1 LHVGQDVSLA
11 PIAVKQRGQKLV
23 AVAFAVDVTMTGEVY
38 TKRIGRSWRSEVVV
52 GHAVAMLRTTKTL
65 RAFPLL
71 LAVSAFAQTKPDA
84 PPQAAPPADAKP
96 EEPRGLKLRTPAA
109 WDGYTIIEPLRSK
122 DTHLVDLDGKVVHTW
137 HSEYVPAAWVDVYD
151 DGTLLRGGQK
161 DPEKRVRFHA
171 GGIGG
176 VLEEIS
182 WDGKV
187 LWTYELATDAMR
199 MHHDIERLPNGNVLV
214 IAWENHTREDAI
226 AHGRDEDKVDEKEGF
241 WPDDVL
247 ELKPTRPVG
256 AEIVWQWH
264 VWDHLVQDRDPKKPD
279 YAKLADKPGRIDIN
293 ADHRY
298 MPKEET
304 PEEKK
309 KRLDTEAEMKKLGYV
324 GGDPDDASAKDKRPP
339 PGAPSSTAAGASRA
353 PAPDASPKDGA
364 PPKDPPKPPEKT
376 GDFMHT
382 NAVAYWPEQ
391 DLILLS
397 SPHLCEIFVI
407 DHATTTAEA
416 ATSAGGKRGHGGDLL
431 WRWGNPQDYGMGTEA
446 DRHCFYQHDPS
457 FLQSGKDM
465 HVLFFNNGGGRKPKE
480 FSVVEEI
487 ALPIGP
493 KGFVREADKPF
504 GPTAPLWSYSDPD
517 KFCSQ
522 FISGAQ
528 RLPNGDTLIC
538 EGKAGRVFEVTKD
551 GKIVWEYLNP
561 LGGEVEPTE
570 QGGKAPPHALF
581 RSTRIPK
588 DHPAFKGRLPG

>member
-1 LHVGQDVSLA
+1 MA
-11 PIAVKQRGQKLV
+11 
-23 AVAFAVDVTMTGEVY
+23 GEVY
-38 TKRIGRSWRSEVVV
+38 TKTIGRSWRSAVAL
-52 GHAVAMLRTTKTL
+52 GHAVGMLRTTKSLRPITILLTL
-65 RAFPLL
+65 P
-71 LAVSAFAQTKPDA
+71 AFAQTKPE
-84 PPQAAPPADAKP
+84 PPPKPVPPADAKPAEP
-96 EEPRGLKLRTPAA
+96 EEPRGLKLRAPGACE
-109 WDGYTIIEPLRSK
+109 GYTIIEPLRSK

-176 VLEEIS
+176 VLEETA

-187 LWTYELATDAMR
+187 LWTYELATDAQR

-214 IAWENHTREDAI
+214 IAWENHAREDAI

-247 ELKPTRPVG
+247 ELRPTRPSG

-264 VWDHLVQDRDPKKPD
+264 AWDHLVQDRDPKKPN
-279 YAKLADKPGRIDIN
+279 YAKVAEKPGRIDIN

-298 MPKEET
+298 ETKEET

-309 KRLDTEAEMKKLGYV
+309 KRLDTEAEMKKLGYA
-324 GGDPDDASAKDKRPP
+324 GGDPDEDATKSQRPP
-339 PGAPSSTAAGASRA
+339 PGAPASTAPNAPPSPAGASRA
-353 PAPDASPKDGA
+353 AGDPPPPGGGA
-364 PPKDPPKPPEKT
+364 PGGPPPGGGGPPEST

-382 NAVAYWPEQ
+382 NAVAYWPRE

-407 DHATTTAEA
+407 DHGTTTAEA
-416 ATSAGGKRGHGGDLL
+416 AGSTGGRRGHGGDLL
-431 WRWGNPQDYGMGTEA
+431 WRFGNPQNYGMGTEA

-457 FLQSGKDM
+457 FLQSGNDM
-465 HVLFFNNGGGRKPKE
+465 HVLFFNNGMKRKPKE

-487 ALPIGP
+487 ALPFDP
-493 KGFVREADKPF
+493 AKGFARDAQKPF
-504 GPTAPLWSYSDPD
+504 GPTAPLWSYSDPE

-538 EGKAGRVFEVTKD
+538 EGKAGRVFEVTKE
-551 GKIVWEYLNP
+551 GTIVWEYLNP
-561 LGGEVEPTE
+561 LGGEVEPSA

-581 RSTRIPK
+581 RATRIPK
-588 DHPAFKGRLPG
+588 DHPALKGRLP